1 MDYAQLESRITFLDE
16 QYRREKEEIT
26 QLRFRL
32 ERSEAEKGDLMG
44 RIAALESEL
53 ATVKSELPKIE
64 LMDNRNEL
72 FKSEIVSSL
81 DRHEGRQRQV
91 LKDLEVARQAEL
103 EVHTKAINDVRRE
116 VERSR
121 NLDELISLA
130 RAEAERQADAI
141 SDLGKR
147 LDTFINRLGE
157 QIHRITYLEEQRRT
171 DGQRVNALQ
180 VQLNESFRPIPTQLA
195 KIELL
200 EKQLPQF
207 GKFQSALEEVRDN
220 VRLEVEKVQYQQA
233 EVDRKV
239 KTWHDISDLLE
250 RRIADYESR
259 LERYAEQYQHIT
271 KAIETLQNF
280 QERIQHE
287 QHEFSELQ
295 RLNFDRLRSD
305 TEAWQKAAEEALQKQ
320 YVNVDREVEVMQ
332 REIAKLEPQVQAVA
346 VKIPPV
352 QSQVDLLLKI
362 LEEDI
367 LTRSVTAR
375 EWQTRFEQLA
385 TEGEG

>member
-91 LKDLEVARQAEL
+91 LKNLEVARQAEL

-271 KAIETLQNF
+271 KAVETLQNF

-305 TEAWQKAAEEALQKQ
+305 TEAWQKATEEALQKQ

>member
-53 ATVKSELPKIE
+53 AAVKSELPKIE

-130 RAEAERQADAI
+130 RAEAERQADSI

-271 KAIETLQNF
+271 KAVETLHTF

-305 TEAWQKAAEEALQKQ
+305 TEAWQKATEEALQKQ

-332 REIAKLEPQVQAVA
+332 REIAKLEPQIQDVA